1 MGRLYNAMKRRGV
14 EILEDLAKMPELPT
28 ASSVVQRL
36 KDATDKAHER
46 HSKIWHKLRK
56 GFK

>member
-1 MGRLYNAMKRRGV
+1 MGTFYDRLKKRGV
-14 EILEDLAKMPELPT
+14 EILEDLDKWPT
-28 ASSVVQRL
+28 IPNASNVVQRL
-36 KDATDKAHER
+36 KDATEKAHER

>member
-1 MGRLYNAMKRRGV
+1 MMKRKGV
-14 EILEDLAKMPELPT
+14 EIVEDLAKMPELPT
-28 ASSVVQRL
+28 ASSVVRRL
-36 KDATDKAHER
+36 REATDKAHER